1 MSAARRFDDDD
12 EEDDDDVQPLQV
24 VEGGHTPKK
33 SPFNPRHLLLG
44 TLLRWPLIVAGV
56 CLGLAGMKLVAKKAD
71 SLGKKEAKAETILQ
85 FAAIGEDARFVD
97 SKTTVATLKDTVKI
111 RENLLEAKKRL
122 GLKADVDTL
131 GKAVDARIQKN
142 TTLLVIEAKAPSSVE
157 AADLANTLREV
168 FLERHS
174 DQLKRDLELKH
185 SDLQRR
191 LAVVRADLRDQDRRL
206 SNFTSANKIVDI
218 EKESRA
224 LLEEYNNYGV
234 LLENSQAER
243 KTVEEQAIKLDH
255 AIEELKARVKRE
267 SSNMAQLENLADVNT
282 RIERIRDTIREDKE
296 SRKNIALL
304 ELKKKERDRAKL
316 LIDKGFISQA
326 QYDTVN
332 AEYETQRIVTEETE
346 QTEKWRAERAKLQ
359 KQIVPGANS
368 NAAPSAPILQTMLVR
383 TFDIQLQKIAVQ
395 KKVLSLVEARQRVK
409 QRLDL
414 MPGLQQQYDAL
425 KRNIAAREE
434 ERKQIEEKISQR
446 QREIASRI
454 QDFTVVSPAVAAP
467 EAGGNKMG
475 KLLPPI
481 VAGLGVLVGIA
492 AAAGLTF
499 LDKSLLVA
507 GQAGALS
514 LPVLGLLPRVRL
526 PKESALPVLPRS
538 PDTDAH
544 LALTA
549 ARLQKAVPYQGAV
562 VVIAG
567 LGPKDGAELAA
578 WSLAGAL
585 GRNGE
590 RVVLVDLT
598 CSADD
603 PRGQSL
609 APLLLG
615 EVKSLK
621 GIVRPTSL
629 ENVVMLRR
637 YADDLPVEALSGKR
651 FGKLCDVLR
660 ERFDR
665 VLILTEPISTERQT
679 ALIAPHTGGLV
690 LVTDARRQRAA
701 IEKSI
706 QSLRVVGAPLVGL
719 LAQFVPPRQLK
730 ELERGL

>member
-1 MSAARRFDDDD
+1 MSTARRFTDDD
-12 EEDDDDVQPLQV
+12 EEEEDDVQHLQV
-24 VEGGHTPKK
+24 VEGGHAPKK
-33 SPFNPRHLLLG
+33 GTFNPRHLLLG

-56 CLGLAGMKLVAKKAD
+56 VLGLAGMKVVAKKAD

-111 RENLLEAKKRL
+111 RENLMEVKKRL
-122 GLKADVDTL
+122 GLKQDVDGL

-142 TTLLVIEAKAPSSVE
+142 TTLLVIEAKAPSSIE

-168 FLERHS
+168 FLERHAS
-174 DQLKRDLELKH
+174 QLKRDLELKH

-191 LAVVRADLRDQDRRL
+191 QAVVRADLRDQDRRL
-206 SNFTSANKIVDI
+206 SAFTSANKIVDI

-243 KTVEEQAIKLDH
+243 KTVEEQSIKLEQ
-255 AIEELKARVKRE
+255 AIDELKARVKRE
-267 SSNMAQLENLADVNT
+267 STSMAQLENLADVNT

-304 ELKKKERDRAKL
+304 ELKKKERDRAKQ

-326 QYDTVN
+326 QYDTIN
-332 AEYETQRIVTEETE
+332 AEYEAQKIVTEETE
-346 QTEKWRAERAKLQ
+346 QTEKWRQERSKLQ

-368 NAAPSAPILQTMLVR
+368 NTAPSAPILQTMLVR

-454 QDFTVVSPAVAAP
+454 LDFSVVSPAVAAP
-467 EAGGNKMG
+467 EVGGNKMG

-481 VAGLGVLVGIA
+481 VAALGVLVGIV

-507 GQAGALS
+507 GQAATLS
-514 LPVLGLLPRVRL
+514 LPVLGLLPKVRL
-526 PKESALPVLPRS
+526 PKENLLPVLPRS
-538 PDTDAH
+538 AATDER
-544 LALTA
+544 LALAA

-567 LGPKDGAELAA
+567 LGPKDGADLAA

-590 RVVLVDLT
+590 RVVLLDLT
-598 CSADD
+598 QTDADA
-603 PRGQSL
+603 RGNSL
-609 APLLLG
+609 ASLLTG

-621 GIVRPTSL
+621 GILRPTGL
-629 ENVVMLRR
+629 ENVVALRR
-637 YADDLPVEALSGKR
+637 FAEELPVEALSGKR

-665 VLILTEPISTERQT
+665 VLILTEPIATARQA
-679 ALIAPHTGGLV
+679 ALIAPHTGGV
-690 LVTDARRQRAA
+690 IVVAEGRRQRAA

-706 QSLRVVGAPLVGL
+706 QTLRVAAAPLVGL
-719 LAQFVPPRQLK
+719 IVQNVPPRQLN